1 MIAID
6 LALAGV
12 AVGAVAALAGLGVL
26 VTYRTT
32 GVFNIASGGMAM
44 LVAYVLWEAVT
55 VWHWPIGVAAPLV
68 LIVIGPAMG
77 LAAEWAVFRPLRRR
91 AASTAETLVAS
102 TGLLV
107 LLLGLASQIWGLQT
121 RQDAPSL
128 VPSGAID
135 LPGGAT
141 IDRSSLAQLLITIV
155 VCLVLTVVARRTR
168 AGLLARAVVDQRSLA
183 LLAGVNADRVAA
195 IGWALGGGLAGL
207 AGVLL
212 APSTQLSPYGLTL
225 VVLETL
231 AVVVIAKLQSAIAVV
246 VSALAI
252 GIGQAE
258 LQRVQLN
265 GLAQTIFGSVQS
277 NLFVLALLIG
287 LLLIPQLAETGA
299 GAVAS
304 VARRPRRWPRWTVP
318 VGAAFLASPVLFP
331 LVDVN
336 TAQQV
341 PALGLIFLSLML
353 LSGVAGQISLGAA
366 GYAGVGALLAAG
378 FTAGAGGLP
387 KLPGIIALA
396 FGAIGAGVLGLITG
410 YPALRRSGLALA
422 LTTLAVGTVA
432 SRFVFEQPRF
442 TSGLTIRLAVG
453 GDRAFYALELVCLM
467 LGLGLVEVLTHG
479 RVGRALRA
487 ARDSPDG
494 ARAAGVD
501 VRTMTLAAFAASAA
515 LAGLGGGLMVEAAGA
530 FDSSAVDPLQGL
542 LWFTT
547 VVVAGADSAVAAVL
561 AAALF
566 VIINSVA
573 VPGTSLFVVG
583 LLAALLGRLPR
594 GIAGVIDLITSLLGR
609 QRLDSPDE
617 PRRLTPAGRRVLGL
631 LGHTR

>member
-1 MIAID
+1 MITID

-44 LVAYVLWEAVT
+44 MVAYVLWQAVT
-55 VWHWPIGVAAPLV
+55 VWNWPIGVAAPLA
-68 LIVIGPAMG
+68 LFIVGPALG

-107 LLLGLASQIWGLQT
+107 LLLGMASQIWGLQA
-121 RQDAPSL
+121 RQDAPAL
-128 VPSGAID
+128 VQPGAVD

-141 IDRSSLAQLLITIV
+141 IDRSSLAQLLIAII
-155 VCLVLTVVARRTR
+155 VCLVLTAVARRTR

-183 LLAGVNADRVAA
+183 RLAGVNADRVAA

-225 VVLETL
+225 IVLETL

-246 VSALAI
+246 VSALAL

-258 LQRVQLN
+258 LQRVQLR

-277 NLFVLALLIG
+277 NLFVLALLIA

-299 GAVAS
+299 GVVAS
-304 VARRPRRWPRWTVP
+304 VTRRPGRWPRWTVP
-318 VGAAFLASPVLFP
+318 VAVAFLASPLLFP
-331 LVDVN
+331 LVDLR
-336 TAQQV
+336 TAQRV
-341 PALGLIFLSLML
+341 PALALIFLSLML

-378 FTAGAGGLP
+378 FAAGAGGLP

-432 SRFVFEQPRF
+432 SRFVFQQPRF
-442 TSGLTIRLAVG
+442 TSGLAIRQAVG
-453 GDRAFYALELVCLM
+453 GSRSFYALELVCLM
-467 LGLGLVEVLTHG
+467 LGLGIVEMLTHD

-501 VRTMTLAAFAASAA
+501 VRTMTLAAFAASAT
-515 LAGLGGGLMVEAAGA
+515 LAGLGGGLMVQAAGA
-530 FDSSAVDPLQGL
+530 FDASAVDPLQGL

-547 VVVAGADSAVAAVL
+547 VIVAGADSAVAAVL

-566 VIINSVA
+566 VIIDTVA
-573 VPGTSLFVVG
+573 VPGTSLLVVG

-594 GIAGVIDLITSLLGR
+594 GVAGLIAAVTTLMSRRLLA
-609 QRLDSPDE
+609 SPDE
-617 PRRLTPAGRRVLGL
+617 PRRLSPAGRRLLGL
-631 LGHTR
+631 SR

>member
-1 MIAID
+1 
-6 LALAGV
+6 
-12 AVGAVAALAGLGVL
+12 
-26 VTYRTT
+26 
-32 GVFNIASGGMAM
+32 
-44 LVAYVLWEAVT
+44 
-55 VWHWPIGVAAPLV
+55 
-68 LIVIGPAMG
+68 
-77 LAAEWAVFRPLRRR
+77 
-91 AASTAETLVAS
+91 
-102 TGLLV
+102 
-107 LLLGLASQIWGLQT
+107 
-121 RQDAPSL
+121 
-128 VPSGAID
+128 
-135 LPGGAT
+135 
-141 IDRSSLAQLLITIV
+141 
-155 VCLVLTVVARRTR
+155 
-168 AGLLARAVVDQRSLA
+168 
-183 LLAGVNADRVAA
+183 
-195 IGWALGGGLAGL
+195 
-207 AGVLL
+207 
-212 APSTQLSPYGLTL
+212 
-225 VVLETL
+225 
-231 AVVVIAKLQSAIAVV
+231 VVIAKLQSAIAVV

-258 LQRVQLN
+258 LQRVQLS

-304 VARRPRRWPRWTVP
+304 VARRPARWPRWTVP

-331 LVDVN
+331 VVEVS

-341 PALGLIFLSLML
+341 PALALIFLSLML

-432 SRFVFEQPRF
+432 SRFVFQQPRF
-442 TSGLTIRLAVG
+442 TSGLAIRQAVSG
-453 GDRAFYALELVCLM
+453 GRAFYALELVCLM
-467 LGLGLVEVLTHG
+467 LGLGMVEMLTHG

-501 VRTMTLAAFAASAA
+501 VRTMTLAAFAASAT
-515 LAGLGGGLMVEAAGA
+515 LAGLGGGLMVEASGA
-530 FDSSAVDPLQGL
+530 FDASAVDPLQGL

-547 VVVAGADSAVAAVL
+547 VIVAGADSAVAAVL

-566 VIINSVA
+566 VLIDAVA

-594 GIAGVIDLITSLLGR
+594 GVAGIIDLVTSLLGR
-609 QRLDSPDE
+609 HRLDSPDE
-617 PRRLTPAGRRVLGL
+617 PRRLTPEGRRLLGL
-631 LGHTR
+631 TR